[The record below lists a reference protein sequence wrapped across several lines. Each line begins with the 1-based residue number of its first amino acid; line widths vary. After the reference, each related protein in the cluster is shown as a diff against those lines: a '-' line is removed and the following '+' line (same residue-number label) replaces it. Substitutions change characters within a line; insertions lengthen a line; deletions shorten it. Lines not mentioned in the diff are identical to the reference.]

1 MPFCYAKEIYLFW
14 DRQCMCLSLYYSHSV
29 MQKLLY
35 CIDKQLFVKILTND
49 GNIYILIR
57 I

>member
-1 MPFCYAKEIYLFW
+1 
-14 DRQCMCLSLYYSHSV
+14 MCLSLYYSYSV